1 MVLHGK
7 HWPEQLVTVAIRAR
21 MSPVPSGTHQSKRK
35 FCIGMVKSVSNSYV
49 WCCLQNE
56 QALFCFETCKSAHML
71 STGMQNKMDASR
83 PTWTFLSLKSTG
95 NFFLGSSVFLA
106 SPFFLAGALPPP
118 PRISCSSKILLCCVP
133 VSLVIILKDLRPY
146 CSSFLG
152 IKAAEDTNRGNRNTS
167 VKTFIMVVD
176 AVIRSCCVPSRCN
189 KVSGDVSDIKAKFL
203 NENSAHLVRAF
214 ANFKNYDT
222 RPTALQQPAS
232 VLRRRLRHS

>member
-176 AVIRSCCVPSRCN
+176 AVWWSAAAASLQGVVTKYLVTSAISRPNFSMRTLRTWFARSQISKTMILDLLLFSNQRPSFDA
-189 KVSGDVSDIKAKFL
+189 G
-203 NENSAHLVRAF
+203 
-214 ANFKNYDT
+214 
-222 RPTALQQPAS
+222 
-232 VLRRRLRHS
+232 